1 MRTRFGSLALFS
13 LLLIFIL
20 LYPSTTFSQT
30 WSSMPVDLLVSMNT
44 GTPGT
49 TMTTSMANAG
59 TVSSQCS
66 VGSTCN
72 WTGVSDFIVGGYQ
85 GTMSNL
91 GPIQMTGSGG
101 ALYPAQSLNFN
112 NMAHNDAGNNTNG
125 YLTMSGAPGSAT
137 SVSAT
142 VEITL
147 GPPYQGS
154 NGSDWDIFGIWATSG
169 QYYEAQLNDE
179 CNGAGQYGIRIEN
192 GHPTTHS
199 ATCISLLPQT
209 SYYVSLWADL
219 TTGSSKLW
227 VFTANGSLVGTT
239 TATTT
244 DTGSTFYYL
253 QVGNNESGNC
263 SPSNGCSPQ
272 TFTYFQN
279 IMLNWTTAPNPL
291 FWTNTAPSAGVL
303 APGRATTWSNA
314 GVIGGVPTRTNICT
328 SLTSSATTA
337 QINSAISSCG
347 SSGGGV
353 VSLGAGTYSG
363 VTSGI
368 CFGGASNVTLRGAGA
383 NQTFLAPTS
392 GSSCG
397 GGSIAMTSS
406 GNSTGSPQ
414 NGPVAVSG
422 SVIQGS
428 TTITLA
434 SVPNLKV
441 GNPLILDQLDPNC
454 DNGGIF
460 VSGTGSGYTCS
471 PTAPGLGGPYNTD
484 GGTNGVR
491 GSGCSSSSPSNCY
504 HQQQIVMVT
513 SCNGVT
519 SVGTSCSGSNV
530 AVGISPGLHMP
541 NWSTAHMDAWWATNP
556 AQGDSVE
563 DLNVNSGNNSGAISI
578 QITNCQG
585 CWVKGVESQQSAEAH
600 VQLLYAN
607 HTTIRDNYFF
617 YTQGATTVSYGV
629 ECFSCSDTLTEN
641 NIFQAV
647 TTPLINNGTSSG
659 NVWGYKYTVNDIY
672 TGSSNYSIPARN
684 DHAAGSDMNLTE
696 GNVSDGITGD
706 VIHGTGNM
714 MTFFRNYFSVQPE
727 CWTSGSS
734 YPSYGYG
741 DCSGG
746 VTTMQ
751 IYSFHRFYSLIGNI
765 LGTAGVNTNYCNGS
779 ASCLNGTTANNSN
792 VLGLGYGN
800 GAVADDPNVVAT
812 TMLWGNADSATGFSS
827 PRFNCAP
834 GGVSSSSEVPTFP
847 AYGTTTSS
855 VVAVHFPY
863 GNSCPATETLPTS
876 FYYTSAPSWWPS
888 SKPWPAIGPDVSG
901 GSVSGVDGH
910 VYTIPAQDCYLNTM
924 SGAANGGGGPYSF
937 NASTCYASGS
947 SGNPPTPPSGLSF
960 VVNIG

>member
-1 MRTRFGSLALFS
+1 
-13 LLLIFIL
+13 
-20 LYPSTTFSQT
+20 
-30 WSSMPVDLLVSMNT
+30 MPVDLLVSMNT
-44 GTPGT
+44 SAPGT
-49 TMTTSMANAG
+49 ALSTSIANAG

-72 WTGVSDFIVGGYQ
+72 WTGVTDFNVGAYQ
-85 GTMSNL
+85 GTISNL
-91 GPIQMTGSGG
+91 GPIQMTGTGG

-125 YLTMSGAPGSAT
+125 YLTMSGAPGNAT

-179 CNGAGQYGIRIEN
+179 CNAAGQYGIRIEN

-199 ATCISLLPQT
+199 ATCIALLPQQ
-209 SYYVSLWADL
+209 SYYISLWADFN
-219 TTGSSKLW
+219 TGTSELW

-291 FWTNTAPSAGVL
+291 FWTNTAPSASVL

-314 GVIGGVPTRTNICT
+314 GVVGGVPNRTNICT

-337 QINSAISSCG
+337 QINSAIASCG

-363 VTSGI
+363 VTAGI
-368 CFGGASNVTLRGAGA
+368 CFGGVSNVTLRGAGA

-397 GGSIAMTSS
+397 GGSIAMTSTAN
-406 GNSTGSPQ
+406 GEGSPQ
-414 NGPVAVSG
+414 NGPVVVSG
-422 SVIQGS
+422 SVVQGS

-434 SVPNLKV
+434 SVPNLV
-441 GNPLILDQLDPNC
+441 IGNPIILDQLDPTC

-460 VSGTGSGYTCS
+460 VNGTGSSYTCAA
-471 PTAPGLGGPYNTD
+471 TAPGISGPYSSD
-484 GGTNGVR
+484 GGGNGVR
-491 GSGCSSSSPSNCY
+491 GGSGCSASPAGCY

-519 SVGTSCSGSNV
+519 TLGTACSGTKV

-541 NWSTAHMDAWWATNP
+541 NWSTKNMFAWWATTP
-556 AQGDSVE
+556 IQADSVE
-563 DLNVNSGNNSGAISI
+563 NLSVNTAKNSGANSI

-585 CWVKGVESQQSAEAH
+585 CWVTGVTSEQSQEAH

-607 HTTIRDNYFF
+607 RTSIRNNYFF
-617 YTQGATTVSYGV
+617 YTQNATTVSYGI
-629 ECFSCSDTLTEN
+629 ECFACSDSLVEN

-647 TTPLINNGTSSG
+647 TTPQMNNGTSTG
-659 NVWGYKYTVNDIY
+659 NVWAYNYTANEVY
-672 TGSSNYSIPARN
+672 TGSTNYGIPAHG
-684 DHAAGSDMNLTE
+684 DHAAGSDMNLSE
-696 GNVSDGITGD
+696 GNVSNGATAD

-714 MTFFRNYFSVQPE
+714 MTFFRNYYSVEPA
-727 CWTSGSS
+727 CWIRGSS
-734 YPSYGYG
+734 YSTYTYGA
-741 DCSGG
+741 CNSGI
-746 VTTMQ
+746 TTMQ
-751 IYSFHRFYSLIGNI
+751 IYAFHRFYSLIGNV
-765 LGTAGVNTNYCNGS
+765 LGTTGVNTTYNTG
-779 ASCLNGTTANNSN
+779 TANNTN
-792 VLGLGYGN
+792 VLGIGYGN
-800 GAVADDPNVVAT
+800 GGVPEDPNVSAT
-812 TMLWGNADSATGFSS
+812 LMLWGNADSATGFGS
-827 PRFNCAP
+827 PRFNCD
-834 GGVSSSSEVPTFP
+834 EVPTFP
-847 AYGTTTSS
+847 PYGTTTSTL
-855 VVAVHFPY
+855 VGVHFPY
-863 GNSCPATETLPTS
+863 LNSCPSSEALPAS
-876 FYYTSAPSWWPS
+876 FYYSSTPSWWTS
-888 SKPWPAIGPDVSG
+888 GKPWPPIGPDVTG
-901 GSVSGVDGH
+901 GSVGGVDGH
-910 VYTIPAQDCYLNTM
+910 VYTIPAQDCYLNVM
-924 SGAANGGGGPYSF
+924 GVSANGTGGPYSF
-937 NASTCYASGS
+937 NASTCYVGGG
-947 SGNPPTPPSGLSF
+947 GNPPPNPPTGLAA
-960 VVNIG
+960 VVN

>member
-1 MRTRFGSLALFS
+1 
-13 LLLIFIL
+13 
-20 LYPSTTFSQT
+20 
-30 WSSMPVDLLVSMNT
+30 MPVDLLVSMNT
-44 GTPGT
+44 SAPGT
-49 TMTTSMANAG
+49 ALSTSIANAG

-72 WTGVSDFIVGGYQ
+72 WTGVTDFNVGAYQ
-85 GTMSNL
+85 GTISNL
-91 GPIQMTGSGG
+91 GPIQMTGTGG

-179 CNGAGQYGIRIEN
+179 CNAAGQYGIRIEN

-199 ATCISLLPQT
+199 ATCIALLPQQ
-209 SYYVSLWADL
+209 SYYISLWADFN
-219 TTGSSKLW
+219 TGTSELW

-239 TATTT
+239 TASTT

-279 IMLNWTTAPNPL
+279 IMLNWTSAPNPL
-291 FWTNTAPSAGVL
+291 FWNNTAPSASVL
-303 APGRATTWSNA
+303 APGRATTWSKA
-314 GVIGGVPTRTNICT
+314 GVVGGVPNRTNICT

-337 QINSAISSCG
+337 QINSAIASCG

-363 VTSGI
+363 VTAGI
-368 CFGGASNVTLRGAGA
+368 CFGGVSNVTLRGAGA

-397 GGSIAMTSS
+397 GGSIAMTSTAN
-406 GNSTGSPQ
+406 GEGSPQ

-422 SVIQGS
+422 SVVQGS

-434 SVPNLKV
+434 SVPNLV
-441 GNPLILDQLDPNC
+441 IGNPIILDQLDPTC

-460 VSGTGSGYTCS
+460 VNGTGSSYTCAA
-471 PTAPGLGGPYNTD
+471 TAPGISGPFSSD
-484 GGTNGVR
+484 GGGNGVR
-491 GSGCSSSSPSNCY
+491 GGSGCSANPAGCY

-519 SVGTSCSGSNV
+519 AVGTSCSGTKV

-541 NWSTAHMDAWWATNP
+541 NWSTKNMFAWWATTP
-556 AQGDSVE
+556 IQADSIE
-563 DLNVNSGNNSGAISI
+563 NLSVNTANNSGANSI

-585 CWVKGVESQQSAEAH
+585 CWITGVTSEQSQEAH

-607 HTTIRDNYFF
+607 RTSIRNNYFF
-617 YTQGATTVSYGV
+617 YTQNATTVSYGI
-629 ECFSCSDTLTEN
+629 ECFACSDSLVEN

-647 TTPLINNGTSSG
+647 TTPQMNNGTSTG
-659 NVWGYKYTVNDIY
+659 NVWAYNYTANEVY
-672 TGSSNYSIPARN
+672 TGSTNYGIPAHG
-684 DHAAGSDMNLTE
+684 DHAAGSDMNLSE
-696 GNVSDGITGD
+696 GNISNGATAD

-714 MTFFRNYFSVQPE
+714 MTFFRNYYSVEPA
-727 CWTSGSS
+727 CWTGGSS
-734 YPSYGYG
+734 YSTYTYGV
-741 DCSGG
+741 CNSGI
-746 VTTMQ
+746 TTMQ
-751 IYSFHRFYSLIGNI
+751 IYAFHRFYSLIGNV
-765 LGTAGVNTNYCNGS
+765 LGTAGVNTTYSTG
-779 ASCLNGTTANNSN
+779 TANNTN
-792 VLGLGYGN
+792 VLGIGYGN
-800 GAVADDPNVVAT
+800 GGVPEDPNVSAT
-812 TMLWGNADSATGFSS
+812 LMLWGNADSATGFGS
-827 PRFNCAP
+827 PRFNCD
-834 GGVSSSSEVPTFP
+834 EVPTFP
-847 AYGTTTSS
+847 PYGTTTSTI
-855 VVAVHFPY
+855 VGVHFPY
-863 GNSCPATETLPTS
+863 LNSCPSSEALPAS
-876 FYYTSAPSWWPS
+876 FYYSSTPSWWTS
-888 SKPWPAIGPDVSG
+888 GKPWPPIGPDVTG
-901 GSVSGVDGH
+901 GSVGGVGGH
-910 VYTIPAQDCYLNTM
+910 VYTIPAQDCYLNVM
-924 SGAANGGGGPYSF
+924 GGSANGTGGPYSF
-937 NASTCYASGS
+937 NASTCYVGGG
-947 SGNPPTPPSGLSF
+947 GNPPPNPPTGLAA
-960 VVNIG
+960 VVN